1 MIFIWGF
8 FLSVWWV
15 WETPKIEKWRSVLS
29 AGAPFFRC
37 VATPDVLANQQVTPV
52 WQAPLFCKCTYNCCA
67 CYSLKSQSPAPLQCV
82 FYASTNTFFAVN
94 LDSNTRS

>member
-52 WQAPLFCKCTYNCCA
+52 WQAPFSASVHTLAVLAVLSN
-67 CYSLKSQSPAPLQCV
+67 SSPVLVPP
-82 FYASTNTFFAVN
+82 
-94 LDSNTRS
+94 